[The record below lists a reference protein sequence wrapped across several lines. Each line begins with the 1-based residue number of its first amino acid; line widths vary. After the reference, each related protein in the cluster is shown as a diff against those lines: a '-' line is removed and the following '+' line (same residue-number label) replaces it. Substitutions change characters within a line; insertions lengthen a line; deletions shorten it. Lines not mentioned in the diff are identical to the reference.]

1 MRVLHLIDSGGL
13 YGAEMMLL
21 HLMQAQQELGLEP
34 VLGSIGARGEGEKAI
49 EREAG
54 RRNLRVERFR
64 MRPGPNWAGALKILA
79 FARREQVQL
88 MHSHG
93 YKGNILLG
101 LLPYPLRRLPVVSTV
116 HGWTS
121 AGGWDRLR
129 LYEWLDALSLRFV
142 DRVVFVSE
150 AMRHHPRLRSL
161 PSAKVA
167 VIANGIPVE
176 SDQQENG
183 AVREEI
189 VRFAGQGF
197 SIGAVGRLSP
207 EKGLEHLVDAVA
219 DLVGE
224 GRDVRLALLGEGELR
239 RELEQR
245 AADRGIGDRVLF
257 AGYVPDARRYLPSF
271 DLFCMPSL
279 TEGLPLALLEAMATE
294 VPIIASGV
302 GGIPEALDQGRAGL
316 LVAPGR
322 VAALREAMATVL
334 DEPQQAAARARQARQ
349 RLAAVYSSQAMAER
363 YLQVYRQCR
372 PGIGRD
378 GGVDSR
384 P

>member
-34 VLGSIGARGEGEKAI
+34 VLGSIGARGEGEKAL

-64 MRPGPNWAGALKILA
+64 MRPGPNWAGALEILA

-88 MHSHG
+88 VHSHG

-121 AGGWDRLR
+121 AGGWNRLR

-167 VIANGIPVE
+167 VIANGIPAE
-176 SDQQENG
+176 SAQQENG

-219 DLVGE
+219 DLAGE

-279 TEGLPLALLEAMATE
+279 TEGLPLALLEAMAAE

-322 VAALREAMATVL
+322 VAALREAIASVL
-334 DEPQQAAARARQARQ
+334 DEPQPASARAHQARQ
-349 RLAAVYSSQAMAER
+349 RLAAVYSSRAMAER

-372 PGIGRD
+372 PGIGR
-378 GGVDSR
+378 GGGADSR

>member
-34 VLGSIGARGEGEKAI
+34 VLGSIGARGEGEKAL

-64 MRPGPNWAGALKILA
+64 MRPGPNWAGALEILA
-79 FARREQVQL
+79 FARRQQVQL
-88 MHSHG
+88 VHSHG

-161 PSAKVA
+161 PSAKVV

-176 SDQQENG
+176 NDQQENG

-189 VRFAGQGF
+189 VRFAKQGF

-219 DLVGE
+219 DLAGE
-224 GRDVRLALLGEGELR
+224 GRDVRLALLGEGDLR

-257 AGYVPDARRYLPSF
+257 AGYVPDARQYLPSF

-279 TEGLPLALLEAMATE
+279 TEGLPLALLEAMAAE